1 MNDEETAVTNEIRE
15 ELDAVRLRFLKL
27 LEPLQTPEGASRN
40 TSLDPERLRRALWAA
55 VKGLDPLL
63 TEAQV
68 PPDLD
73 LTKDDPATQGILY
86 DFVVREYFSLHLL
99 DDPGD
104 IHVPGYTPEECELQ
118 VFFQL
123 GRWFVSWRKLEEDRN
138 RPEALT
144 RELLVFAKDK
154 DNRFVFTEV

>member
-1 MNDEETAVTNEIRE
+1 MTREIRE
-15 ELDAVRLRFLKL
+15 ELEAVRRRFLKL
-27 LEPLQTPEGASRN
+27 LEPLQTREDASRDAS
-40 TSLDPERLRRALWAA
+40 TDQERLRRALWTA
-55 VKGLDPLL
+55 VRGLDPLL

-73 LTKDDPATQGILY
+73 LSKDDPATQRILY
-86 DFVVREYFSLHLL
+86 DFVVREYFTPHLL

-104 IHVPGYTPEECELQ
+104 IHVPGYTSEECELR

-123 GRWFVSWRKLEEDRN
+123 GRWFVSWVKLEEDMN

-144 RELLVFAKDK
+144 RELLVFERGK

>member
-1 MNDEETAVTNEIRE
+1 MTREIRE
-15 ELDAVRLRFLKL
+15 ELEAVRRRFLTL
-27 LEPLQTPEGASRN
+27 LAPLQTPEGASREPSSN
-40 TSLDPERLRRALWAA
+40 PERLRRALWSA
-55 VKGLDPLL
+55 VKELDPLL
-63 TEAQV
+63 SEAQV

-73 LTKDDPATQGILY
+73 LTKDDPATQRILH
-86 DFVVREYFSLHLL
+86 DFVVREYFSPHVL

-104 IHVPGYTPEECELQ
+104 VHMPRNTPEECELQ

-123 GRWFVSWRKLEEDRN
+123 GRWFVTWVKLEEDMN

-144 RELLVFAKDK
+144 RELLVFERGK

>member
-1 MNDEETAVTNEIRE
+1 MTCEIRE
-15 ELDAVRLRFLKL
+15 ELEAVRRRFLKL
-27 LEPLQTPEGASRN
+27 LAPLQTPEGASRDVA
-40 TSLDPERLRRALWAA
+40 SDQERLRRALWVA
-55 VKGLDPLL
+55 VKELDPLL
-63 TEAQV
+63 AEAQI

-73 LTKDDPATQGILY
+73 LTKDDPATQRILY
-86 DFVVREYFSLHLL
+86 EFVVREYFSPHLL

-104 IHVPGYTPEECELQ
+104 IDIPAYTPEECELR

-123 GRWFVSWRKLEEDRN
+123 GRWFVSWMKLEEDMN

-144 RELLVFAKDK
+144 RELLVFERGT

>member
-1 MNDEETAVTNEIRE
+1 MTREIRE
-15 ELDAVRLRFLKL
+15 ELEAVRRRFLEML
-27 LEPLQTPEGASRN
+27 APLQTPEGASRDAS
-40 TSLDPERLRRALWAA
+40 TGQERLRRALWAA
-55 VKGLDPLL
+55 VKELDPLL

-73 LTKDDPATQGILY
+73 LTKDDPATQRILHA
-86 DFVVREYFSLHLL
+86 FVVREYFSPHLL

-104 IHVPGYTPEECELQ
+104 VYVPRHTPEDCELE

-123 GRWFVSWRKLEEDRN
+123 GRWFVSWMKLEEDMN

-144 RELLVFAKDK
+144 RELLIFERDK

>member
-1 MNDEETAVTNEIRE
+1 MPIPCEIRE
-15 ELDAVRLRFLKL
+15 ELEAVRHRFLKL
-27 LEPLQTPEGASRN
+27 LVPLQTPEGTGSAGS
-40 TSLDPERLRRALWAA
+40 TEQERLRRALWTA
-55 VKGLDPLL
+55 VREIDPLL

-68 PPDLD
+68 PPDID
-73 LTKDDPATQGILY
+73 LTKDDPATQRLLH

-104 IHVPGYTPEECELQ
+104 VHVPAHTPEDCELR
-118 VFFQL
+118 VFFQY
-123 GRWFVSWRKLEEDRN
+123 GRWFVTWMKLEESMN

-144 RELLVFAKDK
+144 RELLVFEKGQ

>member
-1 MNDEETAVTNEIRE
+1 MTREIRE
-15 ELDAVRLRFLKL
+15 ELEAVRRRFLKL
-27 LEPLQTPEGASRN
+27 LTPLQTPEGASRDA
-40 TSLDPERLRRALWAA
+40 SSDQERLRRALWAA

-73 LTKDDPATQGILY
+73 LTKDDPATQTILY
-86 DFVVREYFSLHLL
+86 DFVVREYFSPHLL

-104 IHVPGYTPEECELQ
+104 IHVPGHTPEECELR

-123 GRWFVSWRKLEEDRN
+123 GRWFVSWMKLEEDMN
-138 RPEALT
+138 RPEGLT
-144 RELLVFAKDK
+144 RELLVFERGK

>member
-1 MNDEETAVTNEIRE
+1 MTSEIRG
-15 ELDAVRLRFLKL
+15 ELEAVRHRFLKL
-27 LEPLQTPEGASRN
+27 LAPLQTPESASRDGS
-40 TSLDPERLRRALWAA
+40 TEQERLRRALWAA

-73 LTKDDPATQGILY
+73 LTKDDPATQKILY
-86 DFVVREYFSLHLL
+86 DFVVREYFSPHLL

-104 IHVPGYTPEECELQ
+104 IHLPRYTPEECGLQ
-118 VFFQL
+118 VFFHL
-123 GRWFVSWRKLEEDRN
+123 GRWFVTWMKLEEDMS
-138 RPEALT
+138 RPEAQA
-144 RELLVFAKDK
+144 RELLVFEKDK